1 MMISDISHSES
12 ESDLG
17 YGKLLAILLRRRVW
31 WLTLLV
37 MAMAGAG
44 VITWKTEPTYK
55 SQMQLLVEPNYP
67 ARQPSSLE
75 EDPLTQTTEE
85 DYATQLALMRS
96 SQFTE
101 KAAALLHPTYPLIE
115 ATDIEKNLS
124 LSQLEEGDI
133 QTRIFAAAYVDN
145 DPQKTQDVLIALQKV
160 YQDYNRQQDQQRL
173 QQGLGFINQGLPDA
187 EKKLLQAE
195 GSLEQFRETQ
205 NVIDPLQQAETV
217 SEQLN
222 TVKKERF
229 TLDTQIQSVQARY
242 NALEQQLSRSPD
254 EALVAARLSES
265 SRYQDLLNQLQ
276 TTELAIAQQ
285 RTIFTDADPEV
296 KILLEQRQ
304 SELSLLRQEVA
315 RVLGTFP
322 TQLQVT
328 PEELLKQGQ
337 LSKLDLNLAQQL
349 AETQTELATL
359 SSQQQGLAQ
368 TEATLEAQLQQFPR
382 LIAQYNQLQPEVE
395 IQRQTIGQL
404 LQKRQELSLEI
415 VRGGFNWQVVEPPLL
430 GEQIAP
436 SLKKNLAL
444 GMVVGMFLGGMAAFA
459 REGMDQK
466 IHSVEDMQ
474 GGSKLPLLGNLP
486 LIPRAKV
493 RSFRLKSK
501 PAEDAIL
508 QAISGL
514 GLREALDLTHKNIHL
529 AASSNVLKS
538 VLITSALPQEG
549 KSLLSVGLAL
559 SGARLHQRVLLIDA
573 NFRHPNLHQILHL
586 PNQSGL
592 STVLSGEASSPL
604 IHSLSILGS
613 DLDIL
618 TAGDSIDDPV
628 KLLSSQKWQ
637 ELMAEFEHQYDW
649 ILVDAAPILGTV
661 DVLQTASACQA
672 GVVVARLEQIA
683 QTELS
688 QALGMLSHFNILG
701 LVANGGDG
709 QPTHYFK
716 HSKQPNFQRNG
727 LPPDQKHR
735 LLETRHSGRN

>member
-1 MMISDISHSES
+1 MMISDFSHSES

-37 MAMAGAG
+37 MSMAGA
-44 VITWKTEPTYK
+44 VAITLNTEPTYE
-55 SQMQLLVEPNYP
+55 SRMQLLVEPNYP
-67 ARQPSSLE
+67 ARQPQGLDG
-75 EDPLTQTTEE
+75 DPLTQTTEE

-101 KAAALLHPTYPLIE
+101 KVAALLLPVYPLIE
-115 ATDIEKNLS
+115 ATEIEANLS
-124 LSQLEEGDI
+124 LSQLEEGDTD
-133 QTRIFAAAYVDN
+133 TRIFEAVYVDT
-145 DPQKTQDVLIALQKV
+145 DPQKTQDVLQTLQKV
-160 YQDYNRQQDQQRL
+160 YQDYNLQQDKQRL
-173 QQGLGFINQGLPDA
+173 EQGLGFINQGLPNA
-187 EKKLLQAE
+187 EEKLLQAE

-242 NALEQQLSRSPD
+242 NALERQLSRSPD
-254 EALVAARLSES
+254 EALLAARLSES
-265 SRYQDLLNQLQ
+265 SRYQELLNQLQ

-296 KILLEQRQ
+296 KLLLEQRQ
-304 SELSLLRQEVA
+304 SELSLLRQEIA
-315 RVLGTFP
+315 RVLGGIP
-322 TQLQVT
+322 APLQVT

-349 AETQTELATL
+349 AETQTELLAL
-359 SSQQQGLAQ
+359 QSQQQGLAE
-368 TEATLEAQLQQFPR
+368 TEATLEAQLRQFPR

-395 IQRQTIGQL
+395 IQRQTIEQL

-444 GMVVGMFLGGMAAFA
+444 GIVVGMFLGGMAAFA

-466 IHSVEDMQ
+466 LHRLEDLQ
-474 GGSKLPLLGNLP
+474 GATKLPLLGNLP
-486 LIPRAKV
+486 LISQAKV
-493 RSFRLKSK
+493 RSFRLKSR
-501 PAEDAIL
+501 PPEDVIL
-508 QAISGL
+508 QAISGYR
-514 GLREALDLTHKNIHL
+514 LREALDLTHKNIHL
-529 AASSNVLKS
+529 ATSDTLLKS
-538 VLITSALPQEG
+538 VLITSAKPQEG
-549 KSLLSVGLAL
+549 KSLLSLGLAL

-573 NFRHPNLHQILHL
+573 NLRHPSLHQILHL

-592 STVLSGEASSPL
+592 ATVLSGEVSSPL

-613 DLDIL
+613 QLDIL
-618 TAGDSIDDPV
+618 TAGSQIDDPV
-628 KLLSSQKWQ
+628 KLLSSQQWQ
-637 ELMAEFEHQYDW
+637 ELIIQFERQYDW

-661 DVLQTASACQA
+661 DVLQTASACQ
-672 GVVVARLEQIA
+672 GVVLVARLEQITQA
-683 QTELS
+683 ELS
-688 QALGMLSHFNILG
+688 QALGMLSRFNVLG
-701 LVANGGDG
+701 IVANGGDG
-709 QPTHYFK
+709 EPTHYFK
-716 HSKQPNFQRNG
+716 HLKQPDFKHNG
-727 LPPDQKHR
+727 LPPDQKHQ
-735 LLETRHSGRN
+735 LLETRHFGRN